1 MNRDPVD
8 HSGAATA
15 APGRDGASTTVAVLG
30 LGAMGLPMA
39 LRLGGELPVWAFDVS
54 PERRA
59 LAVEG
64 GTHAAAS
71 PAEACRSA
79 DVAVLAVRDEEQL
92 RGALFGADGAVHT
105 LRPGAV
111 VVLTS
116 TVGPEAARA
125 VAASLAEGGVDLV
138 DAPVSGGPVRAGT
151 GDLLIMVG
159 AADRALA
166 NARRVLDLLAST
178 VYVVGPNPGDG
189 QTMKTVNQLL
199 CGIHTAAAAEA
210 LALARA
216 LGLDLDTV
224 VQVLGSGAAASFMLA
239 DRGPRMA
246 RAYTGDVELR
256 SRLDVINKDMHIVG
270 RVASA
275 AGVPTPVA
283 AAATALYTL
292 AMRQGMAAE
301 DDSRLVT
308 LLAPEDGTAGPGPA
322 RARGEGADR

>member
-1 MNRDPVD
+1 MNPESTE
-8 HSGAATA
+8 HSGVAGSGSAQGDDT
-15 APGRDGASTTVAVLG
+15 TTVAVLG

-39 LRLGGELPVWAFDVS
+39 LRLGTELPVWAFDVS
-54 PERRA
+54 AERRA

-64 GTHAAAS
+64 GTHGAAS
-71 PAEACRSA
+71 PAEACRTA

-92 RGALFGADGAVHT
+92 RAALFGADGAVHT

-116 TVGPEAARA
+116 TVGPEAARS
-125 VAASLAEGGVDLV
+125 VAATLAEKDVDLV
-138 DAPVSGGPVRAGT
+138 DAPVSGGPVRAGN

-159 AADRALA
+159 ATEQALA

-178 VYVVGPNPGDG
+178 VHVVGTNPGDG

-216 LGLDLDTV
+216 LGLDLETV

-270 RVASA
+270 KVASA

-292 AMRQGMAAE
+292 AMRQGLAAE

-308 LLAPEDGTAGPGPA
+308 LLAPEDGTAGPESTGP
-322 RARGEGADR
+322 RGGGADR

>member
-1 MNRDPVD
+1 M
-8 HSGAATA
+8 S
-15 APGRDGASTTVAVLG
+15 APPTVAVLG

-39 LRLGGELPVWAFDVS
+39 LRLGTELPVYAFDVAAQ
-54 PERRA
+54 RRE
-59 LAVEG
+59 LAVQG
-64 GTHAAAS
+64 GTRDAEN
-71 PAEACRSA
+71 PARACRTA
-79 DVAVLAVRDEEQL
+79 DVAVLAVRDETQL
-92 RGALFGADGAVHT
+92 RAALFDDDGAIHT

-111 VVLTS
+111 VVLAS

-125 VAASLAEGGVDLV
+125 VAADLTEREVDLV

-159 AADRALA
+159 AAEPVLA
-166 NARRVLDLLAST
+166 RARRVLDLLAST
-178 VYVVGPNPGDG
+178 VYVVGANPGDG

-224 VQVLGSGAAASFMLA
+224 VRVLGSGAAASFMLA

-256 SRLDVINKDMHIVG
+256 SRLDVISKDMHIVG
-270 RVASA
+270 RVAGA

-283 AAATALYTL
+283 AAATQLYTM

-308 LLAPEDGTAGPGPA
+308 LLAPETGAPGPE
-322 RARGEGADR
+322 RSDPPTRGTGR

>member
-1 MNRDPVD
+1 VSSPTP
-8 HSGAATA
+8 GADDV
-15 APGRDGASTTVAVLG
+15 PPSVAVLG

-39 LRLGGELPVWAFDVS
+39 VRLGTELPVWAFDVS
-54 PERRA
+54 AQRRD
-59 LAVEG
+59 LAVQA
-64 GTHAAAS
+64 GTHQAEN
-71 PAEACRSA
+71 PAEACRTA
-79 DVAVLAVRDEEQL
+79 DVAVLAVRDEAQL
-92 RGALFGADGAVHT
+92 RAALFGDDGAIHT
-105 LRPGAV
+105 LRPGTV

-116 TVGPEAARA
+116 TVGPEAART
-125 VAASLAEGGVDLV
+125 VATALAEREVDLV

-151 GDLLIMVG
+151 GELLIMVG
-159 AADRALA
+159 AAPRALA
-166 NARRVLDLLAST
+166 HARRVLDLLAST

-256 SRLDVINKDMHIVG
+256 SRLDVISKDMHIVG

-283 AAATALYTL
+283 AAATQLYTL
-292 AMRQGMAAE
+292 AMRQGLAAE

-308 LLAPEDGTAGPGPA
+308 LLSPEDGTSGPEPPGSRGGGP
-322 RARGEGADR
+322 DR